1 MDWDNLYSNFKKFA
15 NRTAD
20 KLNRTADIA
29 TLQVKLSM
37 ADKKLEEAYAAL
49 GHVSYEHFTGDD
61 DRSEQIAKA
70 VSAVNDALIEKKAV
84 EHELNEARRRDEEAR
99 AAAEAERAAR
109 EADAAEAAKR
119 AEATSRP
126 RPVSAQTATPARPKA
141 PVAPTP
147 VTDISD
153 GADAL
158 EIAIEEE

>member
-1 MDWDNLYSNFKKFA
+1 MDWDNLYSNFKKLA

-29 TLQVKLSM
+29 ALQVKLSM

-61 DRSEQIAKA
+61 DRSEQVAKA
-70 VSAVNDALIEKKAV
+70 VSGVNDALIEKKAV
-84 EHELNEARRRDEEAR
+84 EHELNEARRRDEEAK
-99 AAAEAERAAR
+99 AAAEAERAAK
-109 EADAAEAAKR
+109 EAATES
-119 AEATSRP
+119 ADRP
-126 RPVSAQTATPARPKA
+126 RPAPERSTAPRPKPPA
-141 PVAPTP
+141 AP

-158 EIAIEEE
+158 EIAVEEE